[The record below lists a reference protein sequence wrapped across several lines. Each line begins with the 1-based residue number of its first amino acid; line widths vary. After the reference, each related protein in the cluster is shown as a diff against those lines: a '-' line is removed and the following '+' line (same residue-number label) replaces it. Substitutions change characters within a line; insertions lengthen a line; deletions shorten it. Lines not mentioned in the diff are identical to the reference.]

1 LSSTD
6 EGDDVVQEIAS
17 TIVFYMAAR
26 NLPEADSTI
35 LAEYVSLKIYAEL
48 GGRDHYIKR
57 TPALE
62 HRNKQIRAQFNG
74 RNITDLVKSWG
85 LTRQRIYQIL
95 KQNKKNKL

>member
-74 RNITDLVKSWG
+74 RNISDLVKSWG
-85 LTRQRIYQIL
+85 LTRRHIYRVL
-95 KQNKKNKL
+95 KHKRKK